1 VRQDLMDADIFMRIL
16 KSGRMAF
23 FALAILCMGWGCA
36 LQDDMLIVDRRVNT
50 LSQKV
55 VKNEKTLESHQA
67 EASDYFN
74 RQTQSNEELRSAQA
88 DLRALVDGLK
98 DEMGALRGQ
107 LEESQHLD
115 QQRGTALS
123 EGGDRWTRMEKSVQ
137 GLLERIVRI
146 EEYLGMEPSEKLISD
161 KSQQPARGEETGA
174 GKTPDQI
181 YTLGKQ
187 HFDRAEYD
195 KARELFQTYLKNY
208 PKSENA
214 DNAQFWLGEIC
225 YRERSY
231 EKAILEYQKV
241 IEGYP
246 KGNKVAGALLKQAFA
261 FLNLGDKDNA
271 RLIFKELVR
280 KYPESAEAKIAKEKL
295 TQI

>member
-1 VRQDLMDADIFMRIL
+1 MDGDIFMRIL
-16 KSGRMAF
+16 KGGTAF
-23 FALAILCMGWGCA
+23 FALVMLCMGWGCA
-36 LQDDMLIVDRRVNT
+36 LQDDMLIVDKRVNT

-55 VKNEKTLESHQA
+55 VKNEKAVESLQA
-67 EASDYFN
+67 EASDYFS

-88 DLRALVDGLK
+88 DLRALADGLK
-98 DEMGALRGQ
+98 EEVEALRGQ
-107 LEESQHLD
+107 QEESQHFN
-115 QQRGTALS
+115 QQRGAVLS
-123 EGGDRWTRMEKSVQ
+123 EDGDRWAKMEKSVQ
-137 GLLERIVRI
+137 GMLERIVHI
-146 EEYLGMEPSEKLISD
+146 EQYLGMEPSERLTSGKPDQAS
-161 KSQQPARGEETGA
+161 RGEEAGA
-174 GKTPDQI
+174 GKTPSQI

-187 HFDRAEYD
+187 HFDRGEYD

-208 PKSENA
+208 PKSEDA

-225 YRERSY
+225 YREKWY

-246 KGNKVAGALLKQAFA
+246 KGNKVASALLKQAFA
-261 FLNLGDKDNA
+261 FLKLDDKDNA

-295 TQI
+295 TQL